1 MTSISQ
7 GPIKRQRYHI
17 IEEGT
22 FNRKNELWQG
32 IGLMEGWLVKSK
44 KTSREQR
51 KNKY

>member
-7 GPIKRQRYHI
+7 GLIKRQKYHI
-17 IEEGT
+17 IEEGK

-32 IGLMEGWLVKSK
+32 IEVMEGWLVKSK
-44 KTSREQR
+44 KTFKEQR